1 MQISDKSQ
9 LDLVGTGLLINAH
22 EGKCDRLSLEA
33 IVPSL
38 IFLVFVARAAAT
50 APAYPLKAS
59 ANGRYA
65 VDNNNV
71 PFLII
76 GDAPHS
82 ILANLNNADAT
93 SYLTNRGSN
102 GFNALWIELL
112 CDGYTGGVGRE
123 GSAKYV
129 RDFNGNNPF
138 TLTLTGGHFVL
149 YTSYHPKILIYD
161 SIL

>member
-22 EGKCDRLSLEA
+22 EGKCDQLSLEA

-38 IFLVFVARAAAT
+38 IFLVRVARAAAT

-93 SYLTNRGSN
+93 GYLTNRGTN
-102 GFNALWIELL
+102 GFNRLL
-112 CDGYTGGVGRE
+112 TEPLCGGCTGSVCG
-123 GSAKYV
+123 
-129 RDFNGNNPF
+129 
-138 TLTLTGGHFVL
+138 
-149 YTSYHPKILIYD
+149 
-161 SIL
+161 